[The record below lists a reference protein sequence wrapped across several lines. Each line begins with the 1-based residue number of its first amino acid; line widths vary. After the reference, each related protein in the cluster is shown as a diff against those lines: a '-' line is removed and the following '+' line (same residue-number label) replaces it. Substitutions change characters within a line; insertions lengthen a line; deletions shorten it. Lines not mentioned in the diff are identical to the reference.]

1 MVNGK
6 LLLNV
11 IVIVDELFP
20 FPPTFSLCWELMMEM
35 NSIHFLLWNKSH
47 FY

>member
-11 IVIVDELFP
+11 IVIVEELFP
-20 FPPTFSLCWELMMEM
+20 FPPTFSLLGVNDGDERYTFSFVE
-35 NSIHFLLWNKSH
+35 
-47 FY
+47 